1 MPKSAEYKQVL
12 STSIAQESH
21 MLRPRHI
28 AHDTSEMPQHTQEQY
43 AMAQAS
49 ASAGAKVWAVPLPVS
64 SSISCLSL
72 TDAPATDASPSR
84 QTPTRQTPSA
94 ASPSRLPSTDTTA
107 AKATP
112 VRRSLGMP
120 SGSEPNSKPHEL
132 KPGEHS
138 LASAATPVLGGQ
150 DASGL
155 HPPFLALG
163 APAMPTATPA
173 TPAATLAVHDASH
186 AVQEAAGEAQ
196 AAVVVADPENNQPHD
211 ILASPPRPNRK
222 RRLDPRVPVAMPALA
237 MKRPTLIC
245 TPKIKQNMLSLQSA
259 LANYENDPEAL
270 MTATIRTLMFV

>member
-1 MPKSAEYKQVL
+1 
-12 STSIAQESH
+12 
-21 MLRPRHI
+21 ML
-28 AHDTSEMPQHTQEQY
+28 QHKQEQD

-49 ASAGAKVWAVPLPVS
+49 ASAGAKVWAMPLPVS
-64 SSISCLSL
+64 SSVSCLSL
-72 TDAPATDASPSR
+72 TDAPATDASPLR

-132 KPGEHS
+132 KPREHS
-138 LASAATPVLGGQ
+138 LASVATPVLDGQ
-150 DASGL
+150 DTSGL
-155 HPPFLALG
+155 QPPLLALG
-163 APAMPTATPA
+163 APA

-186 AVQEAAGEAQ
+186 AVQEAIGEAH
-196 AAVVVADPENNQPHD
+196 AAAMVTDPENNQPHD

-245 TPKIKQNMLSLQSA
+245 TPNIKRNMLSLQSA